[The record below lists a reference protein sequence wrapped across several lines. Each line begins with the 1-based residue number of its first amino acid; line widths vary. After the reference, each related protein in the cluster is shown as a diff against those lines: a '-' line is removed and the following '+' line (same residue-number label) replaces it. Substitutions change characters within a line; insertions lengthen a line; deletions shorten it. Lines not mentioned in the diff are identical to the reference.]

1 MIFYFIDVAA
11 LAALQIR
18 EGRGEA
24 LLTKEQIRDTFPDT
38 NQLVGLSLY
47 VKVSVLTET
56 GKDMRQYICIY
67 ICVSVCVCHRLNSIV
82 QCT

>member
-1 MIFYFIDVAA
+1 MTKCKCIDVAA
-11 LAALQIR
+11 LATLQIR
-18 EGRGEA
+18 EGKGEA

-67 ICVSVCVCHRLNSIV
+67 MCVCHRLNSIV
-82 QCT
+82 QLL